1 MLLLIGKTPMRLIFA
16 LLAFGLAVSAMTAS
30 AQTPQTAQAIFAGGC
45 FWCME
50 PPYDKLD
57 GVISTTSGYTGG
69 SQANAT
75 YDNVSSGDTG
85 HYEVVRIEYDPAKV
99 SYKKLLDVFWRNID
113 PLDAEGQ
120 FCDKGPQYRAAIFY
134 NNDEEKRLAEAS
146 KAELDASKRLGEPIV
161 TEILPAKT
169 FYAAE
174 DYHQDYYTK
183 NPLRYKFYRFNC
195 RRDARLDEVWG
206 ADREQ
211 AGH

>member
-1 MLLLIGKTPMRLIFA
+1 MRPFPVLFA
-16 LLAFGLAVSAMTAS
+16 LGLTAFAMTAS
-30 AQTPQTAQAIFAGGC
+30 AQTPQTAQAVFAGGC

-57 GVISTTSGYTGG
+57 GVISTTSGYSGG
-69 SQANAT
+69 SQASANYQA
-75 YDNVSSGDTG
+75 VSSGDTG
-85 HYEVVRIEYDPAKV
+85 HYEVVRIEYNPAKV

-120 FCDKGPQYRAAIFY
+120 FCDKGEQYRAAIFY
-134 NNDEEKRLAEAS
+134 SNDEEKRLAEDS
-146 KAELDASKRLGEPIV
+146 KAQLNSPTTSKLFDGPVV

-169 FYAAE
+169 FFAAE

-183 NPLRYKFYRFNC
+183 NPLKYKFYRFNC

-206 ADREQ
+206 AGREQ

>member
-1 MLLLIGKTPMRLIFA
+1 MRLFSA
-16 LLAFGLAVSAMTAS
+16 LLALGLAAFALTAS

-57 GVISTTSGYTGG
+57 GVISTTSGYSGG
-69 SQANAT
+69 SQASAN
-75 YDNVSSGDTG
+75 YHDVSSGDTG

-99 SYKKLLDVFWRNID
+99 SYKKLLEVFWRNID

-134 NNDEEKRLAEAS
+134 GNDEEKRLAEAS
-146 KAELDASKRLGEPIV
+146 KAELTAGPASKRFDGPIV

-174 DYHQDYYTK
+174 DYHQDFYTK
-183 NPLRYKFYRFNC
+183 NPLKYKLYRFNC
-195 RRDARLDEVWG
+195 RRDARLDELWG
-206 ADREQ
+206 AEREQ